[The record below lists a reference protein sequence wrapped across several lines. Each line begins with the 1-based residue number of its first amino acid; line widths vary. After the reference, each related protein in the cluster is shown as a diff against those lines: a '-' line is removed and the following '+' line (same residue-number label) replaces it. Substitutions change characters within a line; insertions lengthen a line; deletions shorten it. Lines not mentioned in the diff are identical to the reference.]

1 MALHLTG
8 SIDVSGS
15 ITSTHFSGSFS
26 GSFQGDGSR
35 LTGVGGGD
43 TFPYTGSAEITG
55 SLGVTGSVSFSHLK
69 LDPSAWSAGG
79 ALSTARY
86 GLGGAGTQTAGLAFG
101 GYATGFVFS
110 TATEE
115 YNGASWSTVNPLS
128 TGRKILAGAGTQG
141 AGLAFGGYDENNFAP
156 GACTEEYNG
165 ATWGSGGALATPR
178 YGLAGAGTQTAG
190 LAFGGK
196 DDNYSVVSCTEEY
209 GGTAWTAGGPLSDAR
224 CGLGG
229 VGTQT
234 AGLAFGGYS
243 YLLGNNVSCTEEY
256 NGVSWTA
263 GGALITARLSVSG
276 AGTQTA
282 GLAFGGIY
290 SAHLSCTEEYDGTSW
305 SAGGALITARSATGG
320 AGTQD
325 AGLAFGG
332 VIVGSF
338 LTCTEEYNPA
348 TTRTLTKTFDYSKAT
363 GEIAATGS
371 LKGTLDGTATT
382 VVDDSITTAKIL
394 NDSITY
400 DKIEGRYTAISTIN
414 FPNSTQDLDA
424 GSFSIF
430 NITGNLNSTQ
440 TLNIT
445 GMKTGQV
452 ISILATGVSTLT
464 LTSDSTSELFN
475 NLGAV
480 TYDGASDN
488 SLQIICI
495 SDLDSAAIYNYT
507 ISTYTADNT
516 PN

>member
-1 MALHLTG
+1 M
-8 SIDVSGS
+8 
-15 ITSTHFSGSFS
+15 
-26 GSFQGDGSR
+26 
-35 LTGVGGGD
+35 
-43 TFPYTGSAEITG
+43 
-55 SLGVTGSVSFSHLK
+55 
-69 LDPSAWSAGG
+69 
-79 ALSTARY
+79 
-86 GLGGAGTQTAGLAFG
+86 
-101 GYATGFVFS
+101 
-110 TATEE
+110 
-115 YNGASWSTVNPLS
+115 
-128 TGRKILAGAGTQG
+128 
-141 AGLAFGGYDENNFAP
+141 
-156 GACTEEYNG
+156 
-165 ATWGSGGALATPR
+165 
-178 YGLAGAGTQTAG
+178 
-190 LAFGGK
+190 
-196 DDNYSVVSCTEEY
+196 
-209 GGTAWTAGGPLSDAR
+209 
-224 CGLGG
+224 
-229 VGTQT
+229 
-234 AGLAFGGYS
+234 
-243 YLLGNNVSCTEEY
+243 
-256 NGVSWTA
+256 
-263 GGALITARLSVSG
+263 
-276 AGTQTA
+276 
-282 GLAFGGIY
+282 
-290 SAHLSCTEEYDGTSW
+290 
-305 SAGGALITARSATGG
+305 
-320 AGTQD
+320 
-325 AGLAFGG
+325 AFGG

-414 FPNSTQDLDA
+414 SPNSTQDLDA